1 MFIAVLFVIA
11 PNWQQTKCP
20 STDEWEKQVLSIY
33 IMNCFSGKKKKKWF
47 SDNTIWIN
55 LKNNYVDT
63 NNKCW
68 RGSGEERTLLYY
80 WSGCK
85 LMQPL
90 WKTIWSCLRK
100 LKVELPH
107 DPAIPFLGIYLDKTL
122 IQKDRCTLI
131 FIATLFTI
139 VKTWE
144 QPKCPSTDE
153 WIKMIWYVYCC
164 LLFSH

>member
-68 RGSGEERTLLYY
+68 RGSGEEGTLLYY

-100 LKVELPH
+100 LKGGHWLNHQCSLYLWARLGMANTTWNYQLPSPMVLYVSIGKCTSKGPRVLKFKVRVLTV
-107 DPAIPFLGIYLDKTL
+107 DFL
-122 IQKDRCTLI
+122 
-131 FIATLFTI
+131 
-139 VKTWE
+139 
-144 QPKCPSTDE
+144 
-153 WIKMIWYVYCC
+153 
-164 LLFSH
+164 